1 MLMRATSMIMRTQ
14 RPARPNKCR
23 RQVEQSERESYTAD
37 TEEDLNATDTA
48 DTVELTPI
56 AAILKAMA
64 GADRE

>member
-48 DTVELTPI
+48 DTES
-56 AAILKAMA
+56 
-64 GADRE
+64 